1 MPMTDL
7 RRCGALGLT
16 FVLAGC
22 QAAPSGPSAP
32 SFDVVEASIA
42 EIHAAM
48 NAGSLTSRALVEAY
62 LARIEAYDKHGPAL
76 NAILTINPNA
86 LARADELDAAWEA
99 SGLTG
104 PLHGIPVIVKDNY
117 DTFDLPTSGGS
128 LALVE
133 SMPPDDA
140 FQVRRVR
147 EAGGIVLAKS
157 NMAEFAFSPYETVGS
172 ALPGYTRNPYAT
184 NRVTAGSSGGTAA
197 AVAASFGAVG
207 LGTDT
212 GNSIRGPSAHLS
224 LAGIRST
231 MGLTSRD
238 GIVPLNLSR
247 DIGGPMARTVADA
260 VAVFDVIAGTDPADP
275 ATEEGDARRA
285 ESYLEFLEVNGL
297 LGKRLGV
304 LREMSDDTADPGVI
318 ARFDE
323 AIEDLR
329 RLGAT
334 VVDPVALPNDDA
346 PEEERLPCSRF
357 RYDLEQYLDSLGS
370 GAPVKKL
377 QEIVDSRNFHPSI
390 RPRLESAL
398 ETDTAPAD
406 QPGCAQR
413 DARDARLRRRV
424 RQALE
429 GDQLDALVYPT
440 WDNPPRRIGDLN
452 TPHGNNSFQLSPP
465 TGFPAITVPMGF
477 VSDGLPVGLQL
488 LGDAWSEP
496 TLIAIAYAYEQ
507 GTWHRVPPPTTPPL
521 DEPPRSPSAY
531 SRGPPAW
538 VLRAADKK
546 RGGVDAGAH
555 RRRRAT
561 LDAAATPTRPSGC
574 GGVGPS
580 AALRLAAGPTALAT
594 RPTRIRGRAP
604 STP

>member
-1 MPMTDL
+1 MT
-7 RRCGALGLT
+7 
-16 FVLAGC
+16 
-22 QAAPSGPSAP
+22 
-32 SFDVVEASIA
+32 
-42 EIHAAM
+42 
-48 NAGSLTSRALVEAY
+48 
-62 LARIEAYDKHGPAL
+62 
-76 NAILTINPNA
+76 
-86 LARADELDAAWEA
+86 
-99 SGLTG
+99 
-104 PLHGIPVIVKDNY
+104 
-117 DTFDLPTSGGS
+117 
-128 LALVE
+128 
-133 SMPPDDA
+133 
-140 FQVRRVR
+140 
-147 EAGGIVLAKS
+147 
-157 NMAEFAFSPYETVGS
+157 
-172 ALPGYTRNPYAT
+172 TR
-184 NRVTAGSSGGTAA
+184 
-197 AVAASFGAVG
+197 
-207 LGTDT
+207 
-212 GNSIRGPSAHLS
+212 
-224 LAGIRST
+224 
-231 MGLTSRD
+231 
-238 GIVPLNLSR
+238 
-247 DIGGPMARTVADA
+247 
-260 VAVFDVIAGTDPADP
+260 
-275 ATEEGDARRA
+275 
-285 ESYLEFLEVNGL
+285 
-297 LGKRLGV
+297 
-304 LREMSDDTADPGVI
+304 
-318 ARFDE
+318 
-323 AIEDLR
+323 
-329 RLGAT
+329 
-334 VVDPVALPNDDA
+334 

-370 GAPVKKL
+370 GAPVKTL